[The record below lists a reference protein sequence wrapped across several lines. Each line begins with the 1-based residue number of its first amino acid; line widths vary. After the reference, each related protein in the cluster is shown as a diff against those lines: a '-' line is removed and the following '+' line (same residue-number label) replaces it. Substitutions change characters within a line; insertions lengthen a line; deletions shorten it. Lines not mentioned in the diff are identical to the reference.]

1 MGWLKGFGMLGLL
14 LGAGAIALPA
24 QDEQPSTN
32 PVKFTTLVNFDLAN
46 GANVDVKPLI
56 QGLDGNIYGTT
67 GSGGA
72 NNAGTAFKM
81 TPDGTL
87 TTLYN
92 FCALS
97 GCGDGNGPG
106 PGVRLG
112 TDGEY
117 YGVTDGGGVV
127 GLGFGTVFRI
137 TAAGGL
143 KTLHSFVGTD
153 GAYPNSF
160 LVQGTDGSFYGTTI
174 AGGNLAACS
183 GSGCGTVFKVTPGGA
198 LTMLYKFCSQ
208 PNCTDGAVAFDGL
221 VQGTDGNFYGATW
234 QGGAYNLGTI
244 YKMTPAGALSVIYS
258 FCSQSACT
266 DGANPLWV
274 VPGKDGKFYGTTYN
288 GGANNVGTVF
298 KISPAGKLTTLHS
311 FDGADGANPIGS
323 LGQDTNGS
331 FYGTTGF
338 GGTSSACTGGCG
350 TVFRVSVGL
359 GPFVE
364 TVPTSGK
371 VGTPVKILGT
381 NLTGAS
387 SVRFN
392 ETPAVFKVIS
402 KTLISATV
410 PAGASTGFV
419 TVTTSGETLKS
430 NVKFQV
436 RP

>member
-1 MGWLKGFGMLGLL
+1 MGWLKGFGMFGMLGLL

-160 LVQGTDGSFYGTTI
+160 LVQGTEGVSTGQPSQ
-174 AGGNLAACS
+174 AATS
-183 GSGCGTVFKVTPGGA
+183 PLVPA
-198 LTMLYKFCSQ
+198 
-208 PNCTDGAVAFDGL
+208 AVAAQYSRSRL
-221 VQGTDGNFYGATW
+221 VVRSLCFTNSAVNRT
-234 QGGAYNLGTI
+234 APT
-244 YKMTPAGALSVIYS
+244 AL
-258 FCSQSACT
+258 
-266 DGANPLWV
+266 
-274 VPGKDGKFYGTTYN
+274 
-288 GGANNVGTVF
+288 
-298 KISPAGKLTTLHS
+298 
-311 FDGADGANPIGS
+311 
-323 LGQDTNGS
+323 
-331 FYGTTGF
+331 
-338 GGTSSACTGGCG
+338 
-350 TVFRVSVGL
+350 
-359 GPFVE
+359 
-364 TVPTSGK
+364 
-371 VGTPVKILGT
+371 
-381 NLTGAS
+381 
-387 SVRFN
+387 
-392 ETPAVFKVIS
+392 
-402 KTLISATV
+402 
-410 PAGASTGFV
+410 
-419 TVTTSGETLKS
+419 
-430 NVKFQV
+430 
-436 RP
+436 

>member
-127 GLGFGTVFRI
+127 GLGFGTVFKI

-298 KISPAGKLTTLHS
+298 KISSAGKLKTLHSFCSQSGCADGYGPRAGLELGSDGDFYGTTYYGGSPLNDGTVFKITPLGKLTTLHS

-350 TVFRVSVGL
+350 TVFEITPGGKLTTLHSFDVTDGFAPDGL
-359 GPFVE
+359 VQ
-364 TVPTSGK
+364 
-371 VGTPVKILGT
+371 
-381 NLTGAS
+381 A
-387 SVRFN
+387 
-392 ETPAVFKVIS
+392 
-402 KTLISATV
+402 
-410 PAGASTGFV
+410 
-419 TVTTSGETLKS
+419 
-430 NVKFQV
+430 
-436 RP
+436 